1 MDAPGNRKAPPP
13 SSDGGGLAGASLAR
27 RLLALAATFGKFGAL
42 TFGGGYAVVA
52 LLEEELVRKR
62 RWMEADELLDM
73 IAVGE
78 STPGPIAVN
87 VATFVGYRM
96 AGVLGGIVA
105 TLALAFPPW
114 LCIVLLSAC
123 YEAFRANAWIAAALS
138 GVRMAA
144 IVLVLRAAFR
154 MGRGVRW
161 SWHNAGVG
169 VLAFGLAV
177 CGRAN
182 VLWILLGGLLFGV
195 LWHGGRRRRAE
206 GGSAQ

>member
-1 MDAPGNRKAPPP
+1 MA
-13 SSDGGGLAGASLAR
+13 AGCS
-27 RLLALAATFGKFGAL
+27 AAVDK
-42 TFGGGYAVVA
+42 
-52 LLEEELVRKR
+52 KR
-62 RWMEADELLDM
+62 
-73 IAVGE
+73 
-78 STPGPIAVN
+78 T
-87 VATFVGYRM
+87 
-96 AGVLGGIVA
+96 
-105 TLALAFPPW
+105 
-114 LCIVLLSAC
+114 
-123 YEAFRANAWIAAALS
+123 IAAALS

-144 IVLVLRAAFR
+144 IVLVLRGAFR
-154 MGRGVRW
+154 MGRGGRW